1 MKTPNKKRRT
11 KLFIHFIFIL
21 PFVMCMST
29 VIGIKS
35 FTVNHILNTPEIVE
49 QNLVSV
55 VNSELKLITER
66 GMTPEQ
72 EKAEMVKVTKSID
85 MQEGVGAT
93 LFKKTSTDFD
103 IIYNFNINQKSDIS
117 GVKILDDYFRPD
129 ELIFVQDSHFI
140 GSYHLKA
147 FHKGVEVTY
156 TFYFATYK
164 DYAVV
169 WCVRPDFVLSYFV
182 DTNKMFLII
191 SFVLLLNAISSFIS
205 LVAYYQLENRAIRI
219 VRKRSEDV

>member
-35 FTVNHILNTPEIVE
+35 FTVNHILNTPEIIE
-49 QNLVSV
+49 QNLLSV
-55 VNSELKLITER
+55 VDSELKLITER
-66 GMTPEQ
+66 KMSPEQ

-85 MQEGVGAT
+85 VQEGIGAT
-93 LFKKTSTDFD
+93 LFKKTSADFD

-147 FHKGVEVTY
+147 LHRGVEVTY

-164 DYAVV
+164 DYVVV

-182 DTNKMFLII
+182 NANKMFLII

>member
-1 MKTPNKKRRT
+1 MKTPSKKRRT
-11 KLFIHFIFIL
+11 KLFIRFIFIL

-35 FTVNHILNTPEIVE
+35 FTVNHILSTPEIVE

-55 VNSELKLITER
+55 VDSEIRLITER
-66 GMTPEQ
+66 DVSPAQ
-72 EKAEMVKVTKSID
+72 EEVEMVKVTKSID
-85 MQEGVGAT
+85 IQEGIGAT
-93 LFKKTSTDFD
+93 LFKRTSADFD
-103 IIYNFNINQKSDIS
+103 IIYNFNINQQSDIS

-164 DYAVV
+164 DYVIV

-205 LVAYYQLENRAIRI
+205 LIAYYQLESRATRI
-219 VRKRSEDV
+219 VRRRSEDV